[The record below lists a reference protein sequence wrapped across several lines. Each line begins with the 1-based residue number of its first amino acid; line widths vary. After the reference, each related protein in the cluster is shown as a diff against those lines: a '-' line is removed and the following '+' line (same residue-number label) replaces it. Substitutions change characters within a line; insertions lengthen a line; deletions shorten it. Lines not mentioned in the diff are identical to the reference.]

1 MLISRNIKDF
11 YGTEFL
17 AITFQNLLTIPCPTV
32 RLHTIASFQSL
43 KFFAKSI
50 NPSMSLLVDIF
61 LRNIYLEASHH
72 SLVTALNFF
81 IVLQNYVSSGCL
93 TECQTNS
100 LQTQILELKCHS
112 DTDISS
118 LAGKIENV
126 LHSKTESLKSNK
138 NNSGDHAFKYLMEE
152 VEKVTGLQ
160 NISQTDIPSKII
172 PVKRAITDLSTK
184 KVVIL
189 TRVAVSLISKL
200 LNMIS
205 HNNSDNTQFYSAPSF
220 EETFVIIQ
228 TTVSGDETFCK
239 NAGKSVWS
247 SIASLLDL
255 LNVTGTVLVDLTMKG
270 YLTDSVSFVEDL
282 YAVGD
287 ICLKCIF
294 R

>member
-43 KFFAKSI
+43 KSFAKSI
-50 NPSMSLLVDIF
+50 NPTMSLLVDIF
-61 LRNIYLEASHH
+61 LRNIYLEASYH
-72 SLVTALNFF
+72 SLVTALNFL
-81 IVLQNYVSSGCL
+81 IVLQNYISTGCL
-93 TECQTNS
+93 TEFQTIS
-100 LQTQILELKCHS
+100 LQKQILDLKYHS
-112 DTDISS
+112 DTEISS
-118 LAGKIENV
+118 LAQKIERVFN
-126 LHSKTESLKSNK
+126 STTESLKSN
-138 NNSGDHAFKYLMEE
+138 NINCGDYVFDSLMEE
-152 VEKVTGLQ
+152 VAKVTGLQ
-160 NISQTDIPSKII
+160 NISQTDIPSKVI
-172 PVKRAITDLSTK
+172 PVKKAIADLSAE
-184 KVVIL
+184 KVLNL

-205 HNNSDNTQFYSAPSF
+205 HNNSDNAQFYSAPSF

-255 LNVTGTVLVDLTMKG
+255 LNVTGAVLVDLTMEG
-270 YLTDSVSFVEDL
+270 YLTDSVTYVEDL

-287 ICLKCIF
+287 VCLKCVF